1 MQLLLWH
8 SLDKPLPNLKNKTR
22 WNPLIC
28 MAAWLDAWLWLHFI
42 SCAFL
47 QKGIIIV
54 VWRFH
59 FPNSIKCIAV
69 VPSTPPI
76 GFRTEW
82 SIPAIEEVLASG
94 CHILAQGFMPCIKG
108 QRIGNP
114 YLSVESGYDYWY
126 DLMPQVPYIRLKR
139 YTAEETLKVTR
150 YVSILPPKVN
160 LYPWSVLFYRCGD
173 RSGH

>member
-8 SLDKPLPNLKNKTR
+8 SLDKPLPNLKNKTI
-22 WNPLIC
+22 WNPWY
-28 MAAWLDAWLWLHFI
+28 AWQHDSMHDCDFI
-42 SCAFL
+42 SFPVHFCK
-47 QKGIIIV
+47 KGIIIV

-59 FPNSIKCIAV
+59 FPSSIKWIAV

-108 QRIGNP
+108 PRIGNP

-126 DLMPQVPYIRLKR
+126 DLMPQVPYIRLNG
-139 YTAEETLKVTR
+139 
-150 YVSILPPKVN
+150 IPPKK
-160 LYPWSVLFYRCGD
+160 PWK
-173 RSGH
+173 